1 MQKISLIYFAVSKL
15 FCTFAADLKV
25 KGMKGIIYGRVS
37 SLGDRQSTQRQ
48 IEDLTKYAEANGIE
62 VVKVFSEK
70 ISGAKRNSERVVL
83 NECISFAEA
92 NDIRLI
98 LCSEG
103 SRVGRSTWEV
113 LETIKTC
120 IDKGIDIYL
129 QKENIHTL
137 RKDGTTDPMMAVY
150 ISCLSM
156 ANEFE
161 RENIKFRLN
170 SGRKLAI
177 EKGVKMGRKNGSTKT
192 KEEKEKEYQSVLKYL
207 KKGLSVANVLKCC
220 RADGIKVSER
230 TIWSLKKEFI
240 G

>member
-1 MQKISLIYFAVSKL
+1 MKALIYA
-15 FCTFAADLKV
+15 
-25 KGMKGIIYGRVS
+25 RVS
-37 SLGDRQSTQRQ
+37 SLGDRQSTDRQ
-48 IEDLTKYAEANGIE
+48 IEDLTKYAVANGIE

-92 NDIRLI
+92 NEIKQI

-120 IDKGIDIYL
+120 IDKNIDIYF

-137 RKDGTTDPMMAVY
+137 REDGSTDPMMAVY

-177 EKGVKMGRKNGSTKT
+177 EKGVKMGRKEGSIKSH
-192 KEEKEKEYQSVLKYL
+192 EQKEKEYKDIIKLL
-207 KKGLSVANVLKCC
+207 RKGYSVASTFAIAKEK
-220 RADGIKVSER
+220 GIKCSIS
-230 TIWSLKKEFI
+230 TIKRIKKEFI
-240 G
+240 

>member
-1 MQKISLIYFAVSKL
+1 
-15 FCTFAADLKV
+15 
-25 KGMKGIIYGRVS
+25 MKGIIYARVS
-37 SLGDRQSTQRQ
+37 SLTDRQNTDRQ
-48 IEDLTKYAEANGIE
+48 VEDLTKYAAANGID

-70 ISGAKRNSERVVL
+70 ISGAKRNTERLVL
-83 NECISFAEA
+83 NECIEFAEA
-92 NDIRLI
+92 NEIRLI

-103 SRVGRSTWEV
+103 SRIGRSTWEV
-113 LETIKTC
+113 LETIKRC

-137 RKDGTTDPMMAVY
+137 REDGTTDPMMCVY

-177 EKGVKMGRKNGSTKT
+177 EKGVKMGRKQGSIKT
-192 KEEKEKEYQSVLKYL
+192 HEEKENEYKDIIKLL
-207 KKGLSVANVLKCC
+207 KKGYSVASTYAIAKEK
-220 RADGIKVSER
+220 GIKCSIS
-230 TIWSLKKEFI
+230 TIKRVKKEFI
-240 G
+240 SQ